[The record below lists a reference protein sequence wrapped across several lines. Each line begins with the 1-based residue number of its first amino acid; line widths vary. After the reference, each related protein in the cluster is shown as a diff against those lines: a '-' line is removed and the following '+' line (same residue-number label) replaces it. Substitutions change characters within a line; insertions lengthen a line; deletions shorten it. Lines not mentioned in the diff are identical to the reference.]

1 MSGNEFLKE
10 NFLILYLHER
20 LILLDDS
27 EIPTHS
33 IEIGCVTCILMSI
46 TYLEELSEMRL
57 MLFWIVWKI
66 YCYYNVVNEIKIVKL
81 YRIMVDFYGKMC

>member
-27 EIPTHS
+27 EIPTQR
-33 IEIGCVTCILMSI
+33 IEIGCVTCILMRNLLRG
-46 TYLEELSEMRL
+46 T
-57 MLFWIVWKI
+57 FWNEI
-66 YCYYNVVNEIKIVKL
+66 NVVLDCMENL
-81 YRIMVDFYGKMC
+81 LLL